1 MTNDYAL
8 KKIENIKKYDQEADN
23 IIISLLPKIATI
35 EKCLPEEDMKLGV
48 DSHIRLVSDTVAQR
62 VIENPN
68 IWNAFH
74 SIMLRYSTPFYTYT
88 EYHKILDGTFAKYY
102 LYRWLNANGKSEAWI
117 FFDVDKLRLTTE
129 ILECTLNPI
138 KFKSGG
144 SYVTIKV
151 KDLAKNGCIIACNDV
166 VQNYLF
172 SELQ

>member
-1 MTNDYAL
+1 MTNNYVL
-8 KKIENIKKYDQEADN
+8 KKMENIKKYDQEASN
-23 IIISLLPKIATI
+23 IIMSLLPKIATI
-35 EKCLPEEDMKLGV
+35 EKCSPEEDMKLGV
-48 DSHIRLVSDTVAQR
+48 DSRIHLVSDTIAHR

-68 IWNAFH
+68 IWDAFH
-74 SIMLRYSTPFYTYT
+74 SIMLRYSTAFYTYT

-102 LYRWLNANGKSEAWI
+102 LYRWLDDNGKSKAWI

-129 ILECTLNPI
+129 ILECALNPI
-138 KFKSGG
+138 RFKYNG

-151 KDLAKNGCIIACNDV
+151 KDIAKNGCIIACNDV